1 MNDVPRSVRV
11 GRYITDH
18 MGSVGNVLEIVFTAL
33 LVLSTVVLVAVG
45 LWQLVRLVFNI

>member
-1 MNDVPRSVRV
+1 MSEVPRSVRV

-33 LVLSTVVLVAVG
+33 LVLSTLVLAAVG